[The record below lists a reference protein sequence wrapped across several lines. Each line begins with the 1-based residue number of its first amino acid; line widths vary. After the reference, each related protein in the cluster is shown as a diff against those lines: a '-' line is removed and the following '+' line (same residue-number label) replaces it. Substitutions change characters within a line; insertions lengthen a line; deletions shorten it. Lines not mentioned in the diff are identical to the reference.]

1 MLFRSAVLTELLL
14 VVPDVLVELAVLL
27 VLAVVPEIAVVAM
40 GLAQGR
46 PIT

>member
-1 MLFRSAVLTELLL
+1 LTELLL

-40 GLAQGR
+40 GLAQGG